1 MIKRRIG
8 KTDLYVNPVGFGCM
22 GLSHAYGPSKPK
34 DESIDIIKKTYE
46 IGYNLF
52 DTAESYT
59 GLCEDGTLSNNEEL
73 VGEALSEVR
82 DDVVIASKFGVRFG
96 DERLLTDSRPETI
109 RKSVE
114 GSLSRLG
121 IDTIDIYYQHR
132 MDPEVTPEDV
142 AGTMAELIDE
152 GKIRAWGISEVTE
165 EYLRRAHE
173 VCPVS
178 AIQNRYSMLT
188 TEHANIFPVCEE
200 LGISFVAFSPMANG
214 FLTGAYTKDDEFG
227 EDDFRSFMPQYSA
240 EGFESAKELIALL
253 DDLSKS
259 KDATMAQIS
268 LAWMINKKDFIIPIP
283 GSTKIKNIESNY
295 QAGNVKRS
303 RAEISEIDELLEVLN
318 VPMYG
323 KE

>member
-22 GLSHAYGPSKPK
+22 GLSHAYGPAKPK

-200 LGISFVAFSPMANG
+200 LGISFVAFSSMANG

-295 QAGNVKRS
+295 QAGNVKLS
-303 RAEISEIDELLEVLN
+303 SAEISEIDELLEVLN